1 MELVSIDKTS
11 CLSFILMV
19 AIGRVVDN
27 WEAITTFVNVDV
39 SSRDLHCFS
48 HTITYAI

>member
-11 CLSFILMV
+11 GLSFILMV

-27 WEAITTFVNVDV
+27 TEAITSFLMLMDV
-39 SSRDLHCFS
+39 HVICIVSA
-48 HTITYAI
+48 TQ